1 MRSPMSEL
9 SWMCMHPREWSGAMI
24 QAIAQVRTTVRI
36 GGPSNAFHSR
46 LMASTSIGGGRWLS
60 SI

>member
-9 SWMCMHPREWSGAMI
+9 SWMCMHPREWSDAMI
-24 QAIAQVRTTVRI
+24 QAIAHVRTTVRI

-46 LMASTSIGGGRWLS
+46 LMTSTSIGGGRWLS